1 MTVKSISLPFAAFL
15 ILAWGYT
22 SQVQS
27 AESDKS
33 ALPDSLNDRTSDS
46 TATPAPIEG
55 PDINIYVRET
65 TKRIEIDGNLD
76 DEAWEQALPYHE
88 YFYQQEPLDRAPSS
102 QKTELRVLQ
111 DKHSIYFGVQCYE
124 TDPSKIFATVK
135 RRDGSFLRRDDALEL
150 LIDTFQDK
158 RNCYAFGTNPFG
170 VKVDAIISDEG
181 NHINKSWDCIWYCQS
196 AKNDSGWAVEM
207 AIPFKSL
214 KYKKGERVDW
224 GLNITREIK
233 HSKEVTYL
241 VPIPRGLGHNG
252 KFKGSLFAILK
263 NIKIPSPALN
273 LELQPYLTTGRTRS
287 YEPEKT
293 ENTLDAG
300 LDVRYHITPQLT
312 MDLSYQTDF
321 AQAEADEE
329 VINTTRFNINLKEK
343 REFFLENAGLF
354 TFGST
359 PSAGGTLVGISNY
372 SRDFLLFNSRS
383 IGIVDEQRIPLAG
396 GAKLAGRAG
405 RYSLGLMSM
414 QSKRTLLEDGTKE
427 PEANFT
433 VFRVKRDL
441 LTNSNI
447 GLMVL
452 NKQSSTNAYS
462 RVLGGDAFFSLT
474 PELSVNGS
482 LARDF
487 SPDYDSDNWAGDL
500 GVILNK
506 EWIDV
511 ALRHTHLDSLF
522 NPEMSFITR
531 ENIRKTDC
539 TVSLT
544 KWINNGSLKSISM
557 INDVDYTTDHHNTLV
572 YRQHRTNF
580 ELTLA
585 SEDYF
590 YYGLHR
596 SYDYLPEQDDI
607 LETIIIDPGKY
618 KGIHH
623 HLRFRTCQGRK
634 FSGSIQYRWGDNYGG
649 RSSTLQIENNTKLTD
664 NFNLELGYRYDDL
677 DQRNG
682 SLDAHV
688 LSTRWT
694 YSFTTEFF
702 VKYYVQ
708 WNSVEKRVSSNLLL
722 DCIYSPRSHIYL
734 VLNEN
739 RNTLEAAPHRINDR
753 MVLLKCT
760 YLWSL

>member
-1 MTVKSISLPFAAFL
+1 MSFKSVSLPFSAFL
-15 ILAWGYT
+15 LIASVYT
-22 SQVQS
+22 SQARC
-27 AESDKS
+27 AEIDRG
-33 ALPDSLNDRTSDS
+33 AAPDSLNGTISDS
-46 TATPAPIEG
+46 TTAIEG

-65 TKRIEIDGNLD
+65 DQPPEIDGRLD
-76 DEAWEQALPYHE
+76 DPAWENAIPYKE
-88 YFYQQEPLDRAPSS
+88 YFFQQEPLDREPSS
-102 QKTELRVLQ
+102 QKTEIRVLQ
-111 DKHSIYFGVQCYE
+111 DEKNLFFGIQCYE
-124 TDPSKIFATVK
+124 EDPSRIFATVK
-135 RRDGSFLRRDDALEL
+135 RRDGNFLSDDALEL

-158 RNCYAFGTNPFG
+158 RNSYAFGTNPFG
-170 VKVDAIISDEG
+170 AKVDAIISDEG
-181 NHINKSWDCIWYCQS
+181 NHINKSWDCIWRCRT

-214 KYKKGERVDW
+214 KYKKGEHVDW

-233 HSKEVTYL
+233 HRKEVTYL

-252 KFKGSLFAILK
+252 KFKGSLFGNLK
-263 NIKIPSPALN
+263 NIKTPPRDLN
-273 LELQPYLTTGRTRS
+273 LEVQPYFRVGREQV
-287 YEPEKT
+287 YESDYDKT
-293 ENTLDAG
+293 SADAG

-329 VINTTRFNINLKEK
+329 VVNTTRFNINLKEK

-359 PSAGGTLVGISNY
+359 PSAGGTLVGISSY
-372 SRDFLLFNSRS
+372 SREFLLFNSRS
-383 IGIVDEQRIPLAG
+383 IGIVDEQRIPLTG

-414 QSKRTLLEDGTKE
+414 QSKRTMLEGGPVE

-441 LTNSNI
+441 FTNSNI
-447 GLMVL
+447 GMMVL
-452 NKQSSTNAYS
+452 NKQSSSKAYS

-487 SPDYDSDNWAGDL
+487 SPDYDSDNWAGDV
-500 GVILNK
+500 GIILNK

-511 ALRHTHLDSLF
+511 SLRHTHLDSLF

-531 ENIRKTDC
+531 ENIRKTDF
-539 TVSLT
+539 TASLT

-580 ELTLA
+580 ELTLT

-607 LETIIIDPGKY
+607 LERIIIDPGKY

-623 HLRFRTCQGRK
+623 HLQFRTYRGRK

-649 RSSTLQIENNTKLTD
+649 RSNTLYIGNNTKLTD
-664 NFNLELGYRYDDL
+664 SFNLELGYSYENL
-677 DQRNG
+677 NQRNG
-682 SLDAHV
+682 SLHAHV
-688 LSTRWT
+688 LSARWT
-694 YSFTTEFF
+694 YSFTTDFF
-702 VKYYVQ
+702 IKYYVQ

-722 DCIYSPRSHIYL
+722 DYIYSPRSHIYL
-734 VLNEN
+734 VFNEN
-739 RNTLEAAPHRINDR
+739 RNTLEAALHRVNDR
-753 MVLLKCT
+753 MILLKCT